1 MKNLFLLISLFFLV
15 GCAESMSLLAP
26 MSGAANGKL
35 VQSSLNTALSYGV
48 KQQTGKTPVEH
59 ILESSN
65 QNTGQILKKKTT
77 TKSCVYYLEP
87 TSADFCK
94 LIKAKISKLSKIQ
107 NLN

>member
-1 MKNLFLLISLFFLV
+1 MKNLFLLISLFVLV

-65 QNTGQILKKKTT
+65 QNTHQIEKKKTT